1 MKFLK
6 PFTVFLIVNF
16 AALGIGTSFMAE
28 GPQGEWYKQLVKAPW
43 TPDGWVFGVAWTSIM
58 ICFSAYMTFLYL
70 EQFTKKIAILF
81 IIQFVLNISWNLLF
95 FNQKLINYALVN
107 IVLLT
112 IIVITF
118 LITYLK
124 DLKQKSVLILP
135 YVIWLCVATSLNLYI
150 SLYN

>member
-6 PFTVFLIVNF
+6 PFVLFLILNF
-16 AALGIGTSFMAE
+16 AALGIGTWFMAE
-28 GPQGEWYKQLVKAPW
+28 GPQGDWYRQLAKAPW

-70 EQFTKKIAILF
+70 EQFTKKIAVLF
-81 IIQFVLNISWNLLF
+81 VMQFILNISWNLLF
-95 FNQKLINYALVN
+95 FNQKLINSALIN

-112 IIVITF
+112 IIVTTF
-118 LITYLK
+118 LITYYK

-135 YVIWLCVATSLNLYI
+135 YIIWLCIATSLNLYI